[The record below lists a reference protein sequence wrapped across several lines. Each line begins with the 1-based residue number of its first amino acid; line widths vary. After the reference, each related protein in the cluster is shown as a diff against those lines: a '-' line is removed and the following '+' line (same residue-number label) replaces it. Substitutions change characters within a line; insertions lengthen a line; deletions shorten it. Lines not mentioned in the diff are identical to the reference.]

1 MSLISEIYQEK
12 PYSNNDSS
20 YITDKYQEATGPQPF
35 GENGYMKLSSIPGLP
50 NNEVYDNGTVR
61 IVFLMDQGNPIFLL
75 VLQKYLDGWMT
86 KNVAVHNQYTGRGYA
101 VPVYLAVSKAYK
113 TPLYS
118 FTSQTPAGN
127 KVWQN
132 LKQKAGNR
140 VVGFDKTTKQNIEF
154 DNIYGG
160 DTSTQA
166 KLIPEGLLLVD
177 SEIAESRLF
186 RSTRRFA
193 TLTGRDIANLM
204 YLNNLIMAMLY
215 LDKDFNKTAKQYA
228 SATAQ
233 YSTYALFRTHA
244 TDMYLLAYQIC
255 HPDNDNFNIK
265 DPVNSKNFLDRLK
278 FSKDKHINFLR
289 RIQRDYVD
297 GSELTTYLFRLESQL
312 NITDGRYK
320 TWRRSV
326 LDWPRLND
334 QNRRALVRRFQNELR
349 VIGGGTGRGSELLIS
364 LDAINRP
371 VAKPKAT
378 AKPKPKTDK
387 YVSKPSISKI
397 EKFWSRKM
405 V

>member
-1 MSLISEIYQEK
+1 MSILKDKMTGDEMRELLDKKHAWDDGIHNPEFINDIRRHNWVLINNYPLAKLGSVEDPYNRLIEPDDDYAMSYSDLSEPIVIAPDRK
-12 PYSNNDSS
+12 
-20 YITDKYQEATGPQPF
+20 
-35 GENGYMKLSSIPGLP
+35 
-50 NNEVYDNGTVR
+50 TV
-61 IVFLMDQGNPIFLL
+61 
-75 VLQKYLDGWMT
+75 LDG
-86 KNVAVHNQYTGRGYA
+86 NHR
-101 VPVYLAVSKAYK
+101 VYKAREMGK
-113 TPLYS
+113 THL
-118 FTSQTPAGN
+118 PAYFPMVKEN
-127 KVWQN
+127 KFN
-132 LKQKAGNR
+132 LKLI
-140 VVGFDKTTKQNIEF
+140 DK
-154 DNIYGG
+154 
-160 DTSTQA
+160 
-166 KLIPEGLLLVD
+166 
-177 SEIAESRLF
+177 EISESRLF

-193 TLTGRDIANLM
+193 TLTGKDIANLM
-204 YLNNLIMAMLY
+204 YLNNLIMVMLY

-228 SATAQ
+228 NATAQ

-265 DPVNSKNFLDRLK
+265 DPINSKKFLDRLQ

-349 VIGGGTGRGSELLIS
+349 VMGGGTGRGSELLIS

-371 VAKPKAT
+371 VAKAKPTQAP
-378 AKPKPKTDK
+378 KPKPVVDK
-387 YVSKPSISKI
+387 YSSKPSISKI
-397 EKFWSRKM
+397 EKFWSRKT